1 MAITTTQRK
10 QIIKWVNSNDFN
22 TVLKE
27 IIENGLFTTD
37 VYFHLRSLG
46 IDNKNLITSESIVFA
61 YLLDAKI
68 PFVNSPS
75 MNRYILKEIL
85 KKYGS
90 LLDRKISEHLRIK
103 NIQTDF

>member
-1 MAITTTQRK
+1 MAITTAKRK
-10 QIIKWVNSNDFN
+10 QIINWVNSNDFN
-22 TVLKE
+22 TVLNE
-27 IIENGLFTTD
+27 IIEACLFSTD
-37 VYFHLRSLG
+37 VYFNLCSKG

-61 YLLDAKI
+61 YLLDEKN
-68 PFVNSPS
+68 PFVHSPS

>member
-10 QIIKWVNSNDFN
+10 QIINWVNSNDFN
-22 TVLKE
+22 TVLNE
-27 IIENGLFTTD
+27 IIEVCLFTTE
-37 VYFHLRSLG
+37 VYFNLRSQG
-46 IDNKNLITSESIVFA
+46 IDNKNLINSESIVDG
-61 YLLDAKI
+61 YLSDEKI
-68 PFVNSPS
+68 PFVHSPS